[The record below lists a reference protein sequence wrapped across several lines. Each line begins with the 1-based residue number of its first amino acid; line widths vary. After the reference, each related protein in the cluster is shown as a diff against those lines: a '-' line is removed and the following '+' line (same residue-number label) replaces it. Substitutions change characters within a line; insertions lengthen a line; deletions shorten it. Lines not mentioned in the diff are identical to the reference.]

1 MDDLH
6 NLYQEIIIDHSQHPH
21 NCCVCSEANHTAEG
35 YNPLCGDKLTLYVK
49 EENGIVIDASF
60 QGSGCAIFMA
70 SASMMTDA
78 IKGKTLDE
86 IQKIYQDFYVIVT
99 SGDTT
104 KAPKEI
110 GKLAVFAGV
119 SEFPLRVKCA
129 TLPWHTLKK
138 IMTDDCGR

>member
-6 NLYQEIIIDHSQHPH
+6 DLYQQVIIDHSQHPH
-21 NCCVCSEANHTAEG
+21 NCCVCESANHIKDG

-49 EENGIVIDASF
+49 EENGVITDASF

-70 SASMMTDA
+70 SASMMTDV
-78 IKGKTLDE
+78 IKGKTVEE
-86 IQKIYQDFYVIVT
+86 IKKIYQDFHVLVT
-99 SGDTT
+99 SGDMTEI
-104 KAPKEI
+104 PKEV

-129 TLPWHTLKK
+129 TLPWHTLKE
-138 IMTDDCGR
+138 IMNDK